1 MYEKDP
7 AKGKKCCSLKDCILA
22 RTTVVTHTLIA
33 ALAIFIAE
41 LVGVFFRKF
50 LHDRVGHWE
59 VLTKADSQI
68 CLEEQSNYRM

>member
-7 AKGKKCCSLKDCILA
+7 AKVKKCCSLKDCILA
-22 RTTVVTHTLIA
+22 RTVVTDTLIA
-33 ALAIFIAE
+33 ALVIFIAE

-50 LHDRVGHWE
+50 HHDRVGHWE